1 MTDRRLQKMK
11 KRTRELKPLR
21 NFDYKVIGEHLHGLL
36 TNIDRDLRRKSGTF
50 PATLLDNA
58 PHLLNIFVRC
68 AVNSYNAV
76 LYFAGD
82 IPEDSRR
89 KPNFVIAVPPINRQ
103 LLDLLFTIV
112 YLLDD
117 YRPRVREYMRSGFR
131 ELVEEQHHWKT
142 TFGNDAEYKA
152 HIRNM
157 DQLLI
162 DLAGNLEIS
171 PDIRKDVRSLP
182 YWPHPDKLKDLKSQS
197 RPFLRHLNQWFY
209 HDTSAQSHLTFGGL
223 LEISFFFLAEHLGGE
238 DQEMI
243 EQRFLQQFRGQQMS
257 RTMMVTLAIAAEADA
272 YCKLGNNQKIR
283 FIWPILADT
292 FVEAKELWDKR
303 YEELTKY

>member
-1 MTDRRLQKMK
+1 MTDRPLRRIK

-21 NFDYKVIGEHLHGLL
+21 NFDYKIIGEQLHGLL
-36 TNIDRDLRRKSGTF
+36 TNVDRDLRRKSEAF
-50 PATLLDNA
+50 PVSFLDNA

-68 AVNSYNAV
+68 AINSYNAV

-82 IPEDSRR
+82 IPEDPRR

-131 ELVEEQHHWKT
+131 ELAEEQHQWKT
-142 TFGNDAEYKA
+142 TFGNNPDYKA

-157 DQLLI
+157 DQMLI
-162 DLAGNLEIS
+162 DLARDLEIS
-171 PDIRKDVRSLP
+171 PDLRRDASRFP
-182 YWPHPDKLKDLKSQS
+182 YWPHPDKIQELRTKS
-197 RPFLRHLNQWFY
+197 RPFLRHLNKWFY

-223 LEISFFFLAEHLGGE
+223 LKISFFFLAEHLGGAR
-238 DQEMI
+238 QELI
-243 EQRFLQQFRGQQMS
+243 ERRFLQQFRGQQMS
-257 RTMMVTLAIAAEADA
+257 RTMVLTLAIAAEADA
-272 YCKLGNNQKIR
+272 FGRLGNNQRIR
-283 FIWPILADT
+283 FIWPVLGDT
-292 FVEAKELWDKR
+292 FVEARELWDSR
-303 YEELTKY
+303 YEKLTNY